1 VSFHTN
7 LSAMGLFTSILISI
21 VASVVGVQADE
32 TFWKTSTEIA
42 WSSKAVEANTVWST
56 QTYTQT
62 AWSTYIPPAVTISVP
77 YTVTSVLEKD
87 YTTTL
92 TRVVISTVTQPV
104 TVKQP
109 TTITIPPIT
118 VTVFTTSSLT
128 GLVTCPTRVINPTY
142 TTSTPLPDDYT
153 WGCPPGSLCRPPQI
167 DCNFEQNPPA
177 DSYYCSPDECVSV
190 SPISSFAPAPTRS
203 GTCGPYPT
211 ISGYFNFD
219 PEYFGLSYSIF
230 VDGGDYAETC
240 SGCPL
245 STIWPISQIS
255 DGQPQ
260 APTVVPV
267 CEITSVPLVTTISDG
282 QPQGPV
288 VTAPARLARRAELLL
303 PSECFDRCNQCLLL
317 AENDGKQRNLC
328 ISDSLFSAAY
338 GNCEACLSI
347 HKADT
352 KTEAAAVLETLGVF
366 TSYCNSVNKVVVTP
380 APASTTSAQSSSP
393 TSTSQK
399 VSPTSSSPSHSASA
413 SSPTSVSTSKSSP
426 VPVST
431 PPSSTSS
438 QTSGSVCAVSQ
449 ISDGQPQECTSIVSA
464 VSQISDGQP
473 QAPTSA
479 SSTAPATFSGAAG
492 RTLSPPS
499 IFRSSPMGWVLLLFV
514 NALPI

>member
-1 VSFHTN
+1 
-7 LSAMGLFTSILISI
+7 MGLFTSILISI

-32 TFWKTSTEIA
+32 TFWKTSTEIV

-190 SPISSFAPAPTRS
+190 SPISSFAPAPTKS

-219 PEYFGLSYSIF
+219 PEYFGLPYSIF

-267 CEITSVPLVTTISDG
+267 CEITSAALVTTISDG

-288 VTAPARLARRAELLL
+288 VTTAARLARRAAAVL
-303 PSECFDRCNQCLLL
+303 PSACYEYCNQCLNL
-317 AENDGKQRNLC
+317 AENGKNVALC
-328 ISDSLFSAAY
+328 PSGSHFSAAY
-338 GNCEACLSI
+338 EDCENCLAA
-347 HKADT
+347 HKADP
-352 KTEAAAVLETLGVF
+352 KTVAAGVLQSLDQF
-366 TSYCNSVNKVVVTP
+366 TSYCNSVIKAATPTVP
-380 APASTTSAQSSSP
+380 APASTTAPKTSTTPPPTP
-393 TSTSQK
+393 TSTTT
-399 VSPTSSSPSHSASA
+399 PSSAPA
-413 SSPTSVSTSKSSP
+413 PTSKSSP
-426 VPVST
+426 APVST
-431 PPSSTSS
+431 PPSSTSP
-438 QTSGSVCAVSQ
+438 QTSGPTVCAVSQ
-449 ISDGQPQECTSIVSA
+449 ISDGQPQECTSIVSE
-464 VSQISDGQP
+464 
-473 QAPTSA
+473 
-479 SSTAPATFSGAAG
+479 SSTAPATFTGAAG